1 MYLVLYIREFEG
13 ILGSRSSPLDI
24 QTRVST
30 CLNLISDGISRVAHH
45 FKG

>member
-1 MYLVLYIREFEG
+1 MYLVLYIREFQG

-30 CLNLISDGISRVAHH
+30 CLPSGKRVQKTIQNPH
-45 FKG
+45 F